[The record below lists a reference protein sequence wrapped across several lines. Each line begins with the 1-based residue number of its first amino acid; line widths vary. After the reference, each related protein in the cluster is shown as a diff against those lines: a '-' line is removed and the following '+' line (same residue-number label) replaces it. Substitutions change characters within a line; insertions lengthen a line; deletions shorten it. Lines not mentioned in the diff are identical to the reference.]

1 MVRTARCYTQGRRF
15 HRGGGQ
21 CLRSRNVTV
30 EPVGRLIDELSRL
43 PGIGPK
49 SASRLTFYLL
59 RAPREQAL
67 GLAEAILE
75 VKDRIILCSRCFN
88 ITETDPCN
96 LCSDE
101 TRDHS
106 AICVVEEPLDVL
118 ALERTGEYRGLYHV
132 LHGAVSPV
140 DGIGPDQLRMRELF
154 ERIENERPSEV
165 ILATNPNIEGEATAM
180 YILRQIGG
188 GGLTVSRPAS
198 GLPVGSDL
206 EYADEITLGRALAGR
221 RAL

>member
-1 MVRTARCYTQGRRF
+1 M
-15 HRGGGQ
+15 
-21 CLRSRNVTV
+21 RSRNVTV
-30 EPVGRLIDELSRL
+30 EPVSRLIDEFSRL

-59 RAPREQAL
+59 RTSREQAL

-75 VKDRIILCSRCFN
+75 VKDRIILCSHCFN
-88 ITETDPCN
+88 ITESDPCN

-101 TRDHS
+101 SRDTS

-118 ALERTGEYRGLYHV
+118 ALERTGEFRGLYHV
-132 LHGAVSPV
+132 LHGAISPV
-140 DGIGPDQLRMRELF
+140 DGVGPDQLRMRELF
-154 ERIENERPSEV
+154 ERVEQERPKEV

-188 GGLTVSRPAS
+188 GSVIVSRPAS

-221 RAL
+221 YAL